1 MIGESMVDCGISWV
15 SIEPGPT
22 EKSMKPSLVL
32 ALAALGLS
40 PVLQAA
46 EPAALVR
53 LHEEEILAHDL
64 YVALSKVHS
73 DLMPLRNIPSSEAR
87 HRDAM
92 AAILAKEKIP
102 AAEVPAGR
110 RFSSPGL
117 DRLFKAWFEEGKKSP
132 ADACRVGVRLEEHD
146 IADLRKAQVDFP
158 AHKEVFA
165 ALEAASNNHLR
176 AFHRNLTRH
185 GGIYQPEVLTAAEL
199 KAILD
204 GTQRA
209 CGCEGACG
217 ADCAK
222 PGAKGQ
228 GGPGRGRGP
237 GGPNGR
243 GKGAKTE

>member
-1 MIGESMVDCGISWV
+1 
-15 SIEPGPT
+15 
-22 EKSMKPSLVL
+22 MKPSFVL
-32 ALAALGLS
+32 ALVALGFS
-40 PVLQAA
+40 PILKAA

-64 YVALSKVHS
+64 YVALSKVHP
-73 DLMPLRNIPSSEAR
+73 DLMPLRNIPTSEAR

-92 AAILAKEKIP
+92 AAILGKEKISAP
-102 AAEVPAGR
+102 EVPAGR
-110 RFSSPGL
+110 SFSSPGL
-117 DRLFKAWFEEGKKSP
+117 DPLFKNWLEEGKKSP

-185 GGIYQPEVLTAAEL
+185 GGTYQPEVLTAAEL

-204 GTQRA
+204 GTQGA

-222 PGAKGQ
+222 PGAKGKGQ

>member
-1 MIGESMVDCGISWV
+1 
-15 SIEPGPT
+15 
-22 EKSMKPSLVL
+22 
-32 ALAALGLS
+32 
-40 PVLQAA
+40 
-46 EPAALVR
+46 
-53 LHEEEILAHDL
+53 
-64 YVALSKVHS
+64 
-73 DLMPLRNIPSSEAR
+73 
-87 HRDAM
+87 
-92 AAILAKEKIP
+92 
-102 AAEVPAGR
+102 
-110 RFSSPGL
+110 
-117 DRLFKAWFEEGKKSP
+117 LFKNWLEEGKKSP

-185 GGIYQPEVLTAAEL
+185 NRTYQPEVLTAAEF

-204 GTQRA
+204 GTQGA

-222 PGAKGQ
+222 PGAQGQGRGQ
-228 GGPGRGRGP
+228 GGPGRGKGP

>member
-1 MIGESMVDCGISWV
+1 
-15 SIEPGPT
+15 
-22 EKSMKPSLVL
+22 MKPSLVL
-32 ALAALGLS
+32 ALVALGFS

-64 YVALSKVHS
+64 YVALSKVHP
-73 DLMPLRNIPSSEAR
+73 DLMPLRNIPASEAR

-92 AAILAKEKIP
+92 AVVLGKEKIS
-102 AAEVPAGR
+102 AAELPAGR
-110 RFSSPGL
+110 RFSTPGL
-117 DRLFKAWFEEGKKSP
+117 DPLFKNWLEEGKKSP

-176 AFHRNLTRH
+176 AFHRNLTRL
-185 GGIYQPEVLTAAEL
+185 GGTYQPEVLTTAEL
-199 KAILD
+199 KTILD
-204 GTQRA
+204 GTQGA

-217 ADCAK
+217 AACAK
-222 PGAKGQ
+222 PEAKAQGQGQ
-228 GGPGRGRGP
+228 GGPRRGRGP

>member
-1 MIGESMVDCGISWV
+1 M
-15 SIEPGPT
+15 
-22 EKSMKPSLVL
+22 KSSLVL
-32 ALAALGLS
+32 AFVALGFS
-40 PVLQAA
+40 TVLQAA

-64 YVALSKVHS
+64 YVALSKVHP
-73 DLMPLRNIPSSEAR
+73 DLMPFRNIPNSEAR
-87 HRDAM
+87 HRDAV
-92 AAILAKEKIP
+92 AAILAKEKI
-102 AAEVPAGR
+102 AGAEVPAGR

-117 DRLFKAWFEEGKKSP
+117 DLLFKNWLEEGKKSP
-132 ADACRVGVRLEEHD
+132 VDACRVGVRLEEHD
-146 IADLRKAQVDFP
+146 IADLRKAQIDFP

-185 GGIYQPEVLTAAEL
+185 GGTYQPEVLTAAEL
-199 KAILD
+199 QAILD
-204 GTQRA
+204 GNQGA
-209 CGCEGACG
+209 CGCEGSCG

-222 PGAKGQ
+222 PGAQGQGKGQ
-228 GGPGRGRGP
+228 GGPGRGKGP

>member
-1 MIGESMVDCGISWV
+1 
-15 SIEPGPT
+15 
-22 EKSMKPSLVL
+22 MKPSLVL
-32 ALAALGLS
+32 ALAALGFC

-64 YVALSKVHS
+64 YVALSKVHP
-73 DLMPLRNIPSSEAR
+73 DLMPFRNIPNSEAR
-87 HRDAM
+87 HRDAV
-92 AAILAKEKIP
+92 AAILAKEKIA
-102 AAEVPAGR
+102 AAEAPAGR

-117 DRLFKAWFEEGKKSP
+117 DLLFKNWLEEGKKSP

-185 GGIYQPEVLTAAEL
+185 GGTYQPEVLTAAEL
-199 KAILD
+199 QAILD
-204 GTQRA
+204 GTQGA
-209 CGCEGACG
+209 CGCDEACG

-222 PGAKGQ
+222 PAANAQGKGQ

-243 GKGAKTE
+243 GKGATTE

>member
-1 MIGESMVDCGISWV
+1 
-15 SIEPGPT
+15 
-22 EKSMKPSLVL
+22 MKPTLVL
-32 ALAALGLS
+32 ALAALGFS

-64 YVALSKVHS
+64 YVALSKVHP
-73 DLMPLRNIPSSEAR
+73 DLMPLRNIPNSEMR
-87 HRDAM
+87 HREAM
-92 AAILAKEKIP
+92 AAILAKEKIA
-102 AAEVPAGR
+102 AAEVPVGR

-117 DRLFKAWFEEGKKSP
+117 DTLFKNWLEEGKKSP

-185 GGIYQPEVLTAAEL
+185 GGTYQPEVLSAAEF
-199 KAILD
+199 KTILD
-204 GTQRA
+204 GTQEA

-222 PGAKGQ
+222 PGAKPQGQ
-228 GGPGRGRGP
+228 GGPRRGRGP

-243 GKGAKTE
+243 GKGSKTE

>member
-1 MIGESMVDCGISWV
+1 
-15 SIEPGPT
+15 
-22 EKSMKPSLVL
+22 MKPSLVL
-32 ALAALGLS
+32 ALAALGLC

-64 YVALSKVHS
+64 YVALSKVHP

-92 AAILAKEKIP
+92 AAILAKEKIA

-117 DRLFKAWFEEGKKSP
+117 DPLFKNWLEEGKKSP

-185 GGIYQPEVLTAAEL
+185 GGTYQPEVLSAAEF

-204 GTQRA
+204 GTQGA

-222 PGAKGQ
+222 PGAKAQGKGQ

>member
-1 MIGESMVDCGISWV
+1 
-15 SIEPGPT
+15 
-22 EKSMKPSLVL
+22 MKPSLVL
-32 ALAALGLS
+32 AFATLGFS
-40 PVLQAA
+40 PVLQAV
-46 EPAALVR
+46 EPTALVR

-64 YVALSKVHS
+64 YVALSEVHP

-92 AAILAKEKIP
+92 AAILTKEKIA
-102 AAEVPAGR
+102 AAEMPAGR
-110 RFSSPGL
+110 RFRSPGL
-117 DRLFKAWFEEGKKSP
+117 DLLFKNWLEEGKKSP

-185 GGIYQPEVLTAAEL
+185 GGTYQPEVLTAAEL

-204 GTQRA
+204 GTQGA

-222 PGAKGQ
+222 PGAQGQGRGQ
-228 GGPGRGRGP
+228 GGPGRGKGP

>member
-1 MIGESMVDCGISWV
+1 
-15 SIEPGPT
+15 
-22 EKSMKPSLVL
+22 MKPSLAF

-40 PVLQAA
+40 PILKAA

-64 YVALSKVHS
+64 YVALSKVHP
-73 DLMPLRNIPSSEAR
+73 DLMPLRNIPTSEAR

-92 AAILAKEKIP
+92 AAVLGKEKISV
-102 AAEVPAGR
+102 ADVPAGR
-110 RFSSPGL
+110 RFRSPGL
-117 DRLFKAWFEEGKKSP
+117 DRLFKDWLEEGKKSP
-132 ADACRVGVRLEEHD
+132 AEACRVGVRLEEHD

-185 GGIYQPEVLTAAEL
+185 GGTYQPEVLTAAEF

-204 GTQRA
+204 GTQEA

-222 PGAKGQ
+222 PGDKAQGKGQ

>member
-1 MIGESMVDCGISWV
+1 
-15 SIEPGPT
+15 
-22 EKSMKPSLVL
+22 MKPSLAL
-32 ALAALGLS
+32 ALAIFGLGPALHAADS
-40 PVLQAA
+40 P
-46 EPAALVR
+46 ALVR

-64 YVALSKVHS
+64 YVALSKVHP
-73 DLMPLRNIPSSEAR
+73 DLMPLRNIPASEAR

-92 AAILAKEKIP
+92 AAILGKEKIT

-117 DRLFKAWFEEGKKSP
+117 DQLLKGWLEEGKKSP
-132 ADACRVGVRLEEHD
+132 ADACRIGVRLEEHD

-185 GGIYQPEVLTAAEL
+185 GGTYQPEVLTAAEF

-204 GTQRA
+204 GTQ
-209 CGCEGACG
+209 GACG
-217 ADCAK
+217 EGCAK
-222 PGAKGQ
+222 PVAKGQGQGQ